1 MPNISTTIR
10 SNSNKTEIPPL
21 SVYQPKFRSVEEIIK
36 SRPSYGQLEKEVFRL
51 INRLRNDPVWFI
63 QILFSIRHLYSKGA
77 FLNQDLKIK
86 FATVE
91 GG

>member
-1 MPNISTTIR
+1 MR
-10 SNSNKTEIPPL
+10 LYSNKPDKIAL
-21 SVYQPKFRSVEEIIK
+21 AGAYQPKFSNIEQIIRQ
-36 SRPSYGQLEKEVFRL
+36 RPSYGQLEKDLFRL
-51 INRLRNDPVWFI
+51 INRLRNDPIWFI
-63 QILFSIRHLYSKGA
+63 QILLSIRHLYSQGA